1 LHKHVQGAGNGLGQS
16 GQRERK
22 KGLAGFIDCGSQHMR
37 SYPNAMARRI
47 APERAISLTTI
58 GQPLPGERSC
68 CPERQFTSLNTT
80 AGFESNRNLDASY
93 AERRCGLSV
102 VENRSRWFSSR
113 QRPFDLSRQ
122 PMITIAAASALGIMA
137 EQSRSLG
144 LAIAGLALLIG
155 LWRIAAAHRWKRWAL
170 LMAMVA
176 TTTAFR
182 SNWDEANYRDAT
194 VGVLITDGPQPAI
207 VEGKV
212 TGLIQRIAKR
222 KESLQSN
229 ESPWST
235 RFNIDVS
242 SVRTGTDFHRCDG
255 RLLVSV
261 NSDLPDVG
269 TGDTVRLSGHLSAF
283 WQPTNPGE
291 IDMRQVARNLRQQ
304 GRLSVPDVR
313 QVEVLQIAAGGWNRL
328 ANHISL
334 RGEQT
339 LLNCLGAE
347 TGALAAALVVGRRG
361 SLGPD
366 LQDQLLETGTVH
378 LLSVSGLHMGIVAM
392 MLRLLATTLGLRGA
406 AQIVF
411 VGGCCLMFVAITGGR
426 PPVLR
431 AAILVGAVLA
441 AAALNRQSLPLNSL
455 ALAAVILML
464 VNPTNLGSVGVQ
476 LSFVAVATLV
486 SCGHRYREIDEEIR
500 SEAQLDRLAG
510 TVASPLRKRV
520 RSLLGQL
527 NNALWFSLCVTLT
540 TTPLVWLHF
549 NLVTPIAIVANV
561 ILGLPMTVALLSG
574 LAAVVAGMFS
584 GRLASLVSLVCFA
597 ALWVMQRVIDFAA
610 DVTWGHFWLPGPPT
624 WWVAMYYLLLAAGFA
639 TFGHKYRA
647 TSFIAGSIL
656 WCLIAWWLAVLPSQ
670 HRSDVLRA
678 TFVDVGH
685 GTCVIVNLPDGR
697 NLVYDCGSLGN
708 KNYSS
713 RGIQEP
719 LWAQGIMRLDAIVL
733 SHADAD
739 HYNALPGLL
748 RRFRVNELVVPT
760 GMFESS
766 KTGLE
771 PIRQAIASAGVP
783 IRELSRDD
791 RHFDLPTTSDAQRS
805 MIQVLHPPAYR
816 VPGNDNANSLVLRFD
831 LGGRSLVLPGDL
843 EPPGL
848 QMVLDQPRPLAGGIL
863 MAPHH
868 GSLTLDNRAI
878 LDWARPRQ
886 VIVSGGIR
894 ARRPEVAEALRARG
908 SDVFITADSGA
919 IQVSIPNAATGRLPV
934 TVRTWL
940 NDPW

>member
-1 LHKHVQGAGNGLGQS
+1 
-16 GQRERK
+16 
-22 KGLAGFIDCGSQHMR
+22 
-37 SYPNAMARRI
+37 
-47 APERAISLTTI
+47 
-58 GQPLPGERSC
+58 
-68 CPERQFTSLNTT
+68 
-80 AGFESNRNLDASY
+80 
-93 AERRCGLSV
+93 
-102 VENRSRWFSSR
+102 
-113 QRPFDLSRQ
+113 
-122 PMITIAAASALGIMA
+122 MITIAAAAALGIIA
-137 EQSRSLG
+137 EKTQAFG
-144 LAIAGLALLIG
+144 LAIAGLVLLIG
-155 LWRIAAAHRWKRWAL
+155 LWRVTVTHRWKRWAL

-176 TTTAFR
+176 ATAAFR
-182 SNWDEANYRDAT
+182 SAWDEASYRNAT
-194 VGVLITDGPQPAI
+194 VRVLITDNPQPAI

-212 TGLIQRIAKR
+212 TGLVQRIAKR
-222 KESLQSN
+222 KEVLQAN

-235 RFNIDVS
+235 RFNIDVT

-269 TGDTVRLSGHLSAF
+269 TGDTVRLSGQLSAF

-291 IDMRQVARNLRQQ
+291 IDMRLVARNLRQQ
-304 GRLSVPDVR
+304 GRLSVSDVR
-313 QVEVLQIAAGGWNRL
+313 HVEVLHGAAWGWNRL

-334 RGEQT
+334 RGEGT
-339 LLNCLGAE
+339 LIHCLGAD

-361 SLGPD
+361 SLGVD

-392 MLRLLATTLGLRGA
+392 MLRLIATTLGLRGVW
-406 AQIVF
+406 QIIF
-411 VGGCCLMFVAITGGR
+411 IGGCCLMFVAITGGR
-426 PPVLR
+426 PPVVR
-431 AAILVGAVLA
+431 AAILVAAVLA
-441 AAALNRQSLPLNSL
+441 AAVLNRRSLPLNSL
-455 ALAAVILML
+455 AMAAVILML
-464 VNPTNLGSVGVQ
+464 ANPTNLGSVGVQ

-486 SCGHRYREIDEEIR
+486 SCGHRYREIDDEIR
-500 SEAQLDRLAG
+500 SETQLDRLAS
-510 TVASPLRKRV
+510 TVASPWHKRA
-520 RSLLGQL
+520 RWLLGQL

-549 NLVTPIAIVANV
+549 NIVTPIAIVANV
-561 ILGLPMTVALLSG
+561 LLGLPMTVALLSG
-574 LAAVVAGMFS
+574 LVAVVSGMFS
-584 GRLASLVSLVCFA
+584 DRLASMVSLICFA

-610 DVTWGHFWLPGPPT
+610 DIAWGHFWLPGPPT
-624 WWVAMYYLLLAAGFA
+624 WWVAVYYLSLAAGFA
-639 TFGHKYRA
+639 TCNRKYRA
-647 TSFIAGSIL
+647 ATFVAGSIV
-656 WCLIAWWLAVLPSQ
+656 WCVVGWWLAILPSQ
-670 HRSDVLRA
+670 QRHESLRA

-685 GTCVIVNLPDGR
+685 GTCVILNLPDGR

-719 LWAQGIMRLDAIVL
+719 LWAQGIMRLDAVVL

-748 RRFRVNELVVPT
+748 RRFQVRELAVPA
-760 GMFESS
+760 GMFDSS

-771 PIRQAIASAGVP
+771 PIRDAIALRQVP

-791 RHFDLPTTSDAQRS
+791 RYFDLPTTSDGPLSIIR
-805 MIQVLHPPAYR
+805 VLHPPAYR
-816 VPGNDNANSLVLRFD
+816 VPGNDNANSLVLSFD

-848 QMVLDQPRPLAGGIL
+848 QMVLDQPRPQAGGVL

-886 VIVSGGIR
+886 VIVSGGMR
-894 ARRPEVAEALRARG
+894 ARRPEVAEALRVRG
-908 SDVFITADSGA
+908 SDVFITAQSGA
-919 IQVSIPNAATGRLPV
+919 IQVSIPNDQTGRLPV

-940 NDPW
+940 GDPW